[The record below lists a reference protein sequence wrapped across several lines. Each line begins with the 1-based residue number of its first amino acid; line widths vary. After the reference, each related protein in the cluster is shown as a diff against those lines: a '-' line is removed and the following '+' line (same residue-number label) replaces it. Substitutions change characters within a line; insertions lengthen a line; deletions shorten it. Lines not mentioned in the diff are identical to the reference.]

1 MSYQNSPSSLKVNPS
16 FSRSFSDIFVHSGDL
31 ERSRVNE
38 EQEYR
43 YAWVMLSLGGRILF
57 LDEEFP
63 ILPLLPFPML
73 PLRIIEEAGCIGSLI
88 QSDWDKMTGK
98 KKRRQI
104 NNN

>member
-43 YAWVMLSLGGRILF
+43 YA
-57 LDEEFP
+57 
-63 ILPLLPFPML
+63 
-73 PLRIIEEAGCIGSLI
+73 
-88 QSDWDKMTGK
+88 
-98 KKRRQI
+98 
-104 NNN
+104 